1 MHIVLVTHYAGCVE
15 FDVAGVES
23 NVVAVE
29 SNVVAI
35 ESNVAGAESASVSVE
50 SASAGTESDSI
61 RATADGFLIS
71 SFKEGLFQQVS
82 GVSVSGDNPLS
93 LIALP
98 TDNYC

>member
-23 NVVAVE
+23 NVAG
-29 SNVVAI
+29 A

-50 SASAGTESDSI
+50 SASIFLESASAGTESDSI
-61 RATADGFLIS
+61 WATADGFLIS

-98 TDNYC
+98 TDTS